1 MPTDGKRFKIRV
13 VVGTW
18 FLVGLCLTTAY
29 SSVLVS
35 FVMAPQ
41 YRPLADSLEDLAQRD
56 DVDPLVV
63 KDMAADVTIPVLENC
78 E

>member
-1 MPTDGKRFKIRV
+1 
-13 VVGTW
+13 
-18 FLVGLCLTTAY
+18 
-29 SSVLVS
+29 
-35 FVMAPQ
+35 MAPQ